1 MLILDHF
8 MNVTVP
14 ETQFLIFM
22 LSYLHLA
29 CYLNLSVIFMSAV
42 VITETI
48 QVAVPF
54 KP

>member
-1 MLILDHF
+1 

-14 ETQFLIFM
+14 ENEFLNFIYFTY
-22 LSYLHLA
+22 YLH
-29 CYLNLSVIFMSAV
+29 LSVIFMSAV
-42 VITETI
+42 VITETF